1 MSWDIG
7 AKSSAAW
14 VEITSISGFSRA
26 PKALSMASKSGPN
39 VIRHDY
45 ARMSVWWR
53 PDCLAGHVR
62 LELRDVVAN
71 YPFESSR
78 GFPRSE
84 PNSGHGDHSRLSCG
98 LAETQLRSARILVA
112 SITRLLAAL
121 IAPTAL
127 WPAPACVHHGRAPHM
142 SWGRR
147 PRHQDKIH
155 TLRISRRRSS
165 SLFVQDSE
173 RARIAIDRHTECFRH
188 AVGGNV
194 AV

>member
-1 MSWDIG
+1 VVQRGWRSGQATRKTYSRSAPPDQSARSARRACPLKRTALL
-7 AKSSAAW
+7 AKP
-14 VEITSISGFSRA
+14 VNGINA
-26 PKALSMASKSGPN
+26 PQ
-39 VIRHDY
+39 
-45 ARMSVWWR
+45 R
-53 PDCLAGHVR
+53 PDCVAGHVR

-188 AVGGNV
+188 AGRR
-194 AV
+194 

>member
-1 MSWDIG
+1 MLVSG
-7 AKSSAAW
+7 ASTVAAKPMNG
-14 VEITSISGFSRA
+14 IN
-26 PKALSMASKSGPN
+26 GPQ
-39 VIRHDY
+39 
-45 ARMSVWWR
+45 R
-53 PDCLAGHVR
+53 PDCVAGVGG
-62 LELRDVVAN
+62 LELRNVVAN
-71 YPFESSR
+71 YPFE
-78 GFPRSE
+78 RSHRFAGIQ
-84 PNSGHGDHSRLSCG
+84 PNSGFGDYSRLSCG

-127 WPAPACVHHGRAPHM
+127 WPAPASVHRGRAPHM

-165 SLFVQDSE
+165 SLLVQDSE

-194 AV
+194 AVRRPDTAGAEE

>member
-1 MSWDIG
+1 MKICG
-7 AKSSAAW
+7 AAHLR
-14 VEITSISGFSRA
+14 ET
-26 PKALSMASKSGPN
+26 
-39 VIRHDY
+39 
-45 ARMSVWWR
+45 
-53 PDCLAGHVR
+53 DCVAGHVR
-62 LELRDVVAN
+62 LELRNVVAN

-188 AVGGNV
+188 AGRR
-194 AV
+194 